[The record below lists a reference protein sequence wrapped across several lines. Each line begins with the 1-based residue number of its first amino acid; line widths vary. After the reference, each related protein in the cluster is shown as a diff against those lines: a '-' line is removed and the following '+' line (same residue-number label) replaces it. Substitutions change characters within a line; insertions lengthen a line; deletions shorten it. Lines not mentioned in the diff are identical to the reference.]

1 MVEWKKYRY
10 HILAFFLIIGVSFG
24 SMYIWA
30 LTIIMPIFAFLVL
43 KLFKIW
49 RTKERLL
56 VGIPAMAIGIILFF
70 GFLSYQVSDLSTYQI
85 ENTEHTLKAQIS
97 PYTTSD
103 LTKNFTVTATYKKAV
118 NNTLK
123 YEVTSQNPYKMVES
137 GEVSGIIVDNTTR
150 YNFTLSLPKGIY
162 NINLTVENAT
172 VFIGAIKATPA
183 DLFGMYMR
191 SAAPMLIGLLS
202 ALYILFIYGVYMIR
216 RGRKMR
222 EKMYEKKKS

>member
-49 RTKERLL
+49 RSKERLAI
-56 VGIPAMAIGIILFF
+56 GIPAMAIGIILFF
-70 GFLSYQVSDLSTYQI
+70 GFLSYQISDLSTYQT
-85 ENTEHTLKAQIS
+85 ENVVHTLKVQIA

-103 LTKNFTVTATYKKAV
+103 LTKNFTINAIYKKAV

-123 YEVTSQNPYKMVES
+123 YEVTSQNPSKILES

-150 YNFTLSLPKGIY
+150 YNFTLSLPRGIY
-162 NINLTVENAT
+162 TINLTVENTT
-172 VFIGAIKATPA
+172 VFIGAIKATPG

-191 SAAPMLIGLLS
+191 NTAPMLIGLLS

-216 RGRKMR
+216 RGKKMR
-222 EKMYEKKKS
+222 EKIHEKKTS